1 MPTRSP
7 SLRQL
12 APVLAGFFI
21 MGFCDMVAPVTAR
34 IAAEYPPSQQTAVHF
49 LPSMVFLWF
58 LLLAAPVA
66 AWMERAGRKRVALAG
81 YALTVVGLAVPFAA
95 GRGCDLVWYFVGFG
109 LLGIGNTVLQ
119 VAVNPMLA
127 CLVPPER
134 MSGYLTV
141 GQIFRNCSL
150 LLVAPLVTLAAA
162 RFGAWNLLL
171 PLYAALTLVGALW
184 MQAVPIPERCAEPGG
199 SAGGAPCGAKERPA
213 AAAKPAHGAV
223 PAGGAKADAD
233 ASPASRSKGPEAA
246 PGATSASGALG
257 AFRLLRLPLVRL
269 GVLGVVF
276 FIMADV
282 GNGFLSARLI
292 DDPSSLFTSAGYYAC
307 RIVGTI
313 VGAWALQRFSERRY
327 LRWNLAAAMLL
338 AAGLTVVRSEAAV
351 YLFMGLLGFTFACLF
366 PSFYAVAT
374 TGAGERA
381 NGAAGLLIMA
391 ISAGALSGPL
401 CGALTRLAGAHAAM
415 LFVLACLAGMYL
427 VASRI
432 PEPLPDAPAEFTA
445 VLEYQHRTEPLSG
458 LRSDG
463 PAGFRGRCP
472 GPPDR
477 NQCNDPKKE

>member
-7 SLRQL
+7 SLRLL

-34 IAAEYPPSQQTAVHF
+34 IAADCPPSQQTAVHF

-184 MQAVPIPERCAEPGG
+184 MQAVPIPERYAEPADPTGEAKADVVDAAAAA
-199 SAGGAPCGAKERPA
+199 AGPA
-213 AAAKPAHGAV
+213 AAV
-223 PAGGAKADAD
+223 SAGDSTPSADV
-233 ASPASRSKGPEAA
+233 SASRSKGPEAA
-246 PGATSASGALG
+246 PGAVAASDAAVAPGALD

-327 LRWNLAAAMLL
+327 LRWNLAAAMVL
-338 AAGLTVVRSEAAV
+338 AAGLVLVRSEAAV

-374 TGAGERA
+374 KGAGERA

-427 VASRI
+427 IASRI
-432 PEPLPDAPAEFTA
+432 PDPLSDAPA
-445 VLEYQHRTEPLSG
+445 
-458 LRSDG
+458 D
-463 PAGFRGRCP
+463 
-472 GPPDR
+472 
-477 NQCNDPKKE
+477 

>member
-1 MPTRSP
+1 MPSRSP
-7 SLRQL
+7 SLRLL

-34 IAAEYPPSQQTAVHF
+34 IAAECPPSQQTAVHF

-81 YALTVVGLAVPFAA
+81 YALTVIGLAVPFAA
-95 GRGCDLVWYFVGFG
+95 GRGCGLVWYFVGFG

-171 PLYAALTLVGALW
+171 PLYAALTLGAALW
-184 MQAVPIPERCAEPGG
+184 MQAVPIPERYAEP
-199 SAGGAPCGAKERPA
+199 AVPA
-213 AAAKPAHGAV
+213 AASGAAV
-223 PAGGAKADAD
+223 APSAAATPSATVAPSATAASGAAVSS
-233 ASPASRSKGPEAA
+233 SPAAA
-246 PGATSASGALG
+246 PGALD

-307 RIVGTI
+307 RIIGTI

-338 AAGLTVVRSEAAV
+338 AAGLVLVRSEAAV

-374 TGAGERA
+374 KGAGGQA

-401 CGALTRLAGAHAAM
+401 CGALTQLAGAHAAM

-427 VASRI
+427 IARRI
-432 PEPLPDAPAEFTA
+432 PESLPGAPA
-445 VLEYQHRTEPLSG
+445 G
-458 LRSDG
+458 
-463 PAGFRGRCP
+463 
-472 GPPDR
+472 
-477 NQCNDPKKE
+477 KKAD

>member
-1 MPTRSP
+1 MPSRSP
-7 SLRQL
+7 SLRLL

-34 IAAEYPPSQQTAVHF
+34 IAAECPPSQQTAVHF

-95 GRGCDLVWYFVGFG
+95 GRGCGLVWYFVGFG

-127 CLVPPER
+127 CIVPPER

-171 PLYAALTLVGALW
+171 PLYAALTLGAALW
-184 MQAVPIPERCAEPGG
+184 MQAVPIPERYAEP
-199 SAGGAPCGAKERPA
+199 AGPVAAPGTA
-213 AAAKPAHGAV
+213 AASGATVLSGPA
-223 PAGGAKADAD
+223 
-233 ASPASRSKGPEAA
+233 AA
-246 PGATSASGALG
+246 PGALD

-338 AAGLTVVRSEAAV
+338 AAGLVLVRSEAAV

-374 TGAGERA
+374 KGAGGQA

-427 VASRI
+427 IARRI
-432 PEPLPDAPAEFTA
+432 PEPLPGAPAGKTA
-445 VLEYQHRTEPLSG
+445 
-458 LRSDG
+458 D
-463 PAGFRGRCP
+463 
-472 GPPDR
+472 
-477 NQCNDPKKE
+477 

>member
-7 SLRQL
+7 SLRLL

-34 IAAEYPPSQQTAVHF
+34 IAADCPPSQQTAVHF

-184 MQAVPIPERCAEPGG
+184 MQAVPIPERYAEP
-199 SAGGAPCGAKERPA
+199 AGPTDE
-213 AAAKPAHGAV
+213 V
-223 PAGGAKADAD
+223 KADVVD
-233 ASPASRSKGPEAA
+233 AAAA
-246 PGATSASGALG
+246 PGALD

-327 LRWNLAAAMLL
+327 LRWNLAAAMVL
-338 AAGLTVVRSEAAV
+338 AAGLVLVRNEAAV

-374 TGAGERA
+374 KGAGERA

-427 VASRI
+427 IASRI
-432 PEPLPDAPAEFTA
+432 PDPLPGAPA
-445 VLEYQHRTEPLSG
+445 
-458 LRSDG
+458 D
-463 PAGFRGRCP
+463 
-472 GPPDR
+472 
-477 NQCNDPKKE
+477 